1 MSDTQRADGFE
12 LDRRA
17 LARSFDRAAAGYD
30 AAATLQQQVRA
41 ELLSR
46 LDYFTLQPTWILDLG
61 TGTGAG
67 ARALRRR
74 YPRARVLALDIAPG
88 MVRAVPRRPWPW
100 AAPRIEPLCADA
112 YALPLADHSIALA
125 FSNLMLQW
133 CDRPEAALCELA
145 RVLIPGG
152 LLLFSSFGPATLGE
166 LRAAWSAADS
176 GVHVSDFPPMQRLA
190 EAAMQAGL
198 EPPVL
203 DTDTHLLHYADA
215 HALMHSLRQ
224 LGARNAARARSRG
237 LTSPRRLQAM
247 IRAYEPARTP
257 RGLPA
262 SYEVLYG
269 AAFAPTGDTHT
280 KRRAPPAA
288 RDEQIVALSAVKARR
303 T

>member
-1 MSDTQRADGFE
+1 MNDPRAASGFE

-17 LARSFDRAAAGYD
+17 LARAFDRAAGSYD
-30 AAATLQQQVRA
+30 AAAALQQQVRA

-46 LDYFTLQPTWILDLG
+46 LDYFALQPDWILDLG
-61 TGTGAG
+61 AGTGAG
-67 ARALRRR
+67 ARALRHR

-88 MVRAVPRRPWPW
+88 MVRAIPRRPWPW
-100 AAPRIEPLCADA
+100 TAPRIEALCADA

-133 CDRPEAALCELA
+133 CDRPEAVLHELA
-145 RVLIPGG
+145 RVLVPGG
-152 LLLFSSFGPATLGE
+152 LLLFSSFGPATLEE

-176 GVHVSDFPPMQRLA
+176 GVHVSEFPAMQRLA

-203 DTDTHLLHYADA
+203 DTDTHRLHYADA
-215 HALMHSLRQ
+215 HALMRSLRQ

-247 IRAYEPARTP
+247 ISAYEQARTAQ
-257 RGLPA
+257 GLPA

-269 AAFAPTGDTHT
+269 AAFAPAADAHT
-280 KRRAPPAA
+280 ARRSASVD
-288 RDEQIVALSAVKARR
+288 RGEHVVSLSALKTRR
-303 T
+303 P

>member
-1 MSDTQRADGFE
+1 MSDMRQAGGFE

-30 AAATLQQQVRA
+30 AAATLQQQVRE

-46 LDYFTLQPTWILDLG
+46 LDYFTLEPAWILDLG
-61 TGTGAG
+61 AATGAG

-74 YPRARVLALDIAPG
+74 YPRARVLAIDIDPG

-100 AAPRIEPLCADA
+100 AAPRIETLCADA
-112 YALPLADHSIALA
+112 YALPLADHSISLA

-133 CDRPEAALCELA
+133 CDRPEAVLGELA
-145 RVLIPGG
+145 RVLVPGG

-176 GVHVSDFPPMQRLA
+176 GVHVSDFPAMQRLA

-215 HALMHSLRQ
+215 HTLMRSLRQ
-224 LGARNAARARSRG
+224 LGARNAARARARG
-237 LTSPRRLQAM
+237 LTSPRRLQSM
-247 IRAYEPARTP
+247 IRAYEGARTP

-269 AAFAPTGDTHT
+269 AAFAPPADAHT
-280 KRRAPPAA
+280 APRAPSPE
-288 RDEQIVALSAVKARR
+288 RGGHVVALSALKARR
-303 T
+303 P